1 MSDNNKTY
9 RIKTEVGN
17 NTTLH
22 VNLNQDYEHFNIL
35 SLKISKEGMYRM
47 HTSNYGCI
55 AGRVLANDAFGIPNA
70 KVSVFIPNTNE
81 TNVVIDQLYPYK
93 NIVDKDS
100 NEIRYNLLPSDQQF
114 DCHQPV
120 GTFPNK
126 RMVLDNN
133 DVLEMFDKYYR
144 YTTVTNESGD
154 YMIFGVP
161 VGEQVLHVELDLSD
175 IGILSQKPRDLIYQG
190 YNKEQFESPIKF
202 RSSTNLDNLP
212 QIISQ
217 NFSVYVNPF
226 WGEES
231 ETDKIAITRN
241 DMNVS
246 YKFTPTC
253 VFMGSLIYDS
263 NNNAIAK
270 NCTPQVKTGL
280 MDELETGPGRI
291 EMIRKTEDGNVESYA
306 VQGEQLIDGSGT
318 WCYQIP
324 MNLDYMGTD
333 EFGNMVPTN
342 DPKKGIPTR
351 TRVRFRFSLNETDN
365 DYSQSHLVKVLVPNN
380 PIGSEMTSTGGDYN
394 FGSATIDDEYG
405 GKSFR
410 DLFYNNVYTVKTYIP
425 RLQRGHSI
433 NSEKFTGFKLINT
446 GNGNNPLPYNNMRVK
461 ISFMFVLQCMILKT
475 IITMVTL
482 YNRII
487 IPLRNFFKCTA
498 SDQTA
503 DKRAQ
508 YDESMQCMTI
518 GGEVCPQL
526 EQFYFAPGCKD
537 RYVKN
542 LAATLKDK
550 STQDADTQSLD
561 YQNSEK
567 DDKVTILTNVNHLM
581 QCVEVTLALEY
592 NVIKFDFY
600 NDWINGMLYFPRWMA
615 AIKKKRTFL
624 FGLIK
629 IPAKLQGCVDGS
641 ANRTKNLDFVQQCS
655 LRYSIGGSNNEEIK
669 VNNPTNGCVDS
680 GIKQK
685 CHKTQGREYVHTDTT
700 KFVQTASTID
710 DKTVYYLK
718 SFKQINGKDIPLFA
732 TDIVMLGSL
741 DEYNENGGINIFKQ
755 LTDTSFKLPPNI
767 ALTTLEDDTV
777 EYDISTKNGIKNN
790 GNVSYDSTN
799 TATSGNDGEIFNND
813 NKGISLEI
821 VNSAECDIEQSGI
834 DWGYYP
840 KINGKNP
847 TVTTNT
853 TTYTPGGHFLSISC
867 LNASTNINSCVN
879 LSRVCE
885 LGGGIS
891 EREEYYAYKSD
902 GTLIKYRT
910 LESTGLISDS
920 AIKDSDSRSVFATLN
935 ANHLR
940 SVIDNETGF
949 RRYDFVPLYPNGFS
963 GELKNKVNTGHTSN
977 GDVENVKL
985 DYNRFRFGLMVKNGG
1000 VNSSTWITRNKSIKS
1015 KFLSS
1020 VKGGYKIPI
1029 YDNSFYFYFGLSKT
1043 QTALSRFMNEYYA
1056 ECPINIEKIDFGED
1070 NIEEKVYAT
1079 ITYEFSGLGKDN
1091 YSDFLQV
1098 KNKNFELSKNST
1110 SNKVIFVGK
1119 ITDKGLN
1126 SNFTWNND
1134 FMYINELGKNVTS
1147 LSREFTS
1154 GSTSQTFKYTVK
1166 KHEGLSFKLYLYDSN
1181 VSKDAQNLHKY
1192 YRVKVSTGT
1201 TENNLKLLA
1210 DVNTY
1215 SNISNGNVVKEKTIQ
1230 GLSSGTYVK
1239 IQFFK
1244 RNKLISGIKTNQG
1257 NVTSQDT
1264 YTFQMTYNSGNILT
1278 YQPILESFYVK
1289 NIYVEVKMPG
1299 IYIPLRFNRKKGID
1313 DICYFQDIK
1322 LSDEEK
1328 LDLSSASRFDQLYLC
1343 TDLFEDK
1350 RTGKRYWLN
1359 GEKTNGNKCSSKMKI
1374 EYKDKNGNWKEVLFG
1389 DRVTAT
1395 WKSKLYWV
1403 IWKTDPKYIVE
1414 RSHAPYIRPIKF
1426 YDEAS
1431 GYDIR
1436 ATDLYLRVTES
1447 NLWNDILVQA

>member
-1 MSDNNKTY
+1 MSDSNKTY
-9 RIKTEVGN
+9 RIKTEIGN
-17 NTTLH
+17 NVTLH
-22 VNLNQDYEHFNIL
+22 VNINQDYEHFNIL

-55 AGRVLANDAFGIPNA
+55 AGRVLANEAFGIPNA

-100 NEIRYNLLPSDQQF
+100 NEIRYNLLPSEQQF
-114 DCHQPV
+114 DCHQPI
-120 GTFPNK
+120 GTFPTK

-133 DVLEMFDKYYR
+133 DVLEMYDKYYK

-154 YMIFGVP
+154 YMLFGIP

-175 IGILSQKPRDLIYQG
+175 IGILSQKPRDLMYQG

-202 RSSTNLDNLP
+202 KSSTNLDSLP
-212 QIISQ
+212 QVISQ

-280 MDELETGPGRI
+280 MDELETGSGRI
-291 EMIRKTEDGNVESYA
+291 EMIRKTENGEVESYA
-306 VQGEQLIDGSGT
+306 IQGEQLIDGSGT

-333 EFGNMVPTN
+333 EYGNMVPTN

-351 TRVRFRFSLNETDN
+351 TRVRFRFSLNENDN
-365 DYSQSHLVKVLVPNN
+365 DYSQTHLVKVLVPNN
-380 PIGSEMTSTGGDYN
+380 PIGSEMTSQGGDYN

-410 DLFYNNVYTVKTYIP
+410 DLFFNNVYTVKTYIP

-475 IITMVTL
+475 MITMVTL

-498 SDQTA
+498 SDKTE

-526 EQFYFAPGCKD
+526 EQFYFAPGCKE

-542 LAATLKDK
+542 LAVTLKDK
-550 STQDADTQSLD
+550 ETQDADTQSLD
-561 YQNSEK
+561 YQNSERNN
-567 DDKVTILTNVNHLM
+567 KVTILTNVDHLM

-615 AIKKKRTFL
+615 SIKKKRSFL

-629 IPAKLQGCVDGS
+629 IPAKIQGCVEGS
-641 ANRTKNLDFVQQCS
+641 ANKARTLDLVQQCS
-655 LRYSIGGSNNEEIK
+655 LRYSVAGDNEEIR
-669 VNNPTNGCVDS
+669 VNNPTNGCVDK
-680 GIKQK
+680 GDRQK
-685 CHKTQGREYVHTDTT
+685 CHKTAGREYFST
-700 KFVQTASTID
+700 KRTKLVQTAKTID

-718 SFKQINGKDIPLFA
+718 SFKKVEGKNIPLFA
-732 TDIVMLGSL
+732 TDIVMLGSM
-741 DEYNENGGINIFKQ
+741 DEYSENGGINIFNK
-755 LTDTSFKLPPNI
+755 LTDTTFTLPPNI

-777 EYDISTKNGIKNN
+777 QYELAMKNGIKNI
-790 GNVSYDSTN
+790 GDVSYDSTN
-799 TATSGNDGEIFNND
+799 TATSGNDGSITNN
-813 NKGISLEI
+813 NNRGIPLEI
-821 VNSAECDIEQSGI
+821 VDSANCDIEQSGI

-847 TVTTNT
+847 TKTTST

-867 LNASTNINSCVN
+867 SNASTNINSCVN

-891 EREEYYAYKSD
+891 EREDYYAYKSN
-902 GTLIKYRT
+902 GTLKKYRT

-920 AIKDSDSRSVFATLN
+920 SIKDVDSRSIFATLN
-935 ANHLR
+935 SNHLR

-949 RRYDFVPLYPNGFS
+949 RRYDFIPLYPNGFS
-963 GELKNKVNTGHTSN
+963 GELKNKVNTSHITN
-977 GDVENVKL
+977 GDVENIKL
-985 DYNRFRFGLMVKNGG
+985 DYNRFRYGLMVKNGDS
-1000 VNSSTWITRNKSIKS
+1000 NSQTWITRNKSIS
-1015 KFLSS
+1015 KKFVREVS
-1020 VKGGYKIPI
+1020 GGYKMPI

-1043 QTALSRFMNEYYA
+1043 QTALRRFMNEYYA
-1056 ECPINIEKIDFGED
+1056 ECPKNVEKIDFGED
-1070 NIEEKVYAT
+1070 NIEEKVYSV
-1079 ITYEFSGLGKDN
+1079 ITYEFNGIGKNN
-1091 YSDFLQV
+1091 YGDFLQV
-1098 KNKNFELSKNST
+1098 KNQNFELSNNST
-1110 SNKVIFVGK
+1110 SDKVIFVGK
-1119 ITDKGLN
+1119 VTENGLN
-1126 SNFTWNND
+1126 ANFAWSND
-1134 FMYINELGKNVTS
+1134 FMYIKELGKEVTE
-1147 LSREFTS
+1147 LKREFTTS
-1154 GSTSQTFKYTVK
+1154 STTQTFKYTVK
-1166 KHEGLSFKLYLYDSN
+1166 KHEGLSFKLYMYDSD
-1181 VSKDAQNLHKY
+1181 VSKDATNLHKY
-1192 YRVKVSTGT
+1192 YRAKVMTGT
-1201 TENNLKLLA
+1201 TENSLKTVL
-1210 DVNTY
+1210 DINTY
-1215 SNISNGNVVKEKTIQ
+1215 SQVNSDNVTKEKTINN
-1230 GLSSGTYVK
+1230 LKSGTYVQ

-1244 RNKLISGIKTNQG
+1244 RNKLINGIKTDEG

-1264 YTFQMTYNSGNILT
+1264 YKFQITYNNGKVLK
-1278 YQPILESFYVK
+1278 YQPVLQSFYVENIYIDVQMP
-1289 NIYVEVKMPG
+1289 NIYV
-1299 IYIPLRFNRKKGID
+1299 PLRFNRKTGID
-1313 DICYFQDIK
+1313 DICKFQNIT
-1322 LSDEEK
+1322 LTGDER

-1350 RTGKRYWLN
+1350 RDGKRYWLN
-1359 GEKTNGNKCSSKMKI
+1359 DEKTNGNKCSSKMKI
-1374 EYKDKNGNWKEVLFG
+1374 EYKDKNGKWKEVMFG

-1395 WKSKLYWV
+1395 WKPKMYWV
-1403 IWKTDPKYIVE
+1403 VWKTNKNKIVQ
-1414 RSHAPYIRPIKF
+1414 RSHSPYIRPIKF
-1426 YDEAS
+1426 YDEES

-1436 ATDLYLRVTES
+1436 ATDLYLRVTEN